1 MNLKKENNLTMKA
14 SELRIGNLV
23 WDKMFLYSIRGIT
36 DILRAEISGI
46 HNTKNASNEDFYKEG
61 IVYSLNYENVEP
73 IPLTEEWLL
82 KFGFNRRDA
91 YFGFCRKKY
100 NQEGRWKYLI
110 LNRRSGIFYAYR
122 YGYGNF
128 CKLQYVHQLQNLYFS
143 LTNEDLT
150 IK

>member
-1 MNLKKENNLTMKA
+1 MKA
-14 SELRIGNLV
+14 TELRIGNLLYYLNLV
-23 WDKMFLYSIRGIT
+23 IFVCEIDKRLLSF
-36 DILRAEISGI
+36 DSGI
-46 HNTKNASNEDFYKEG
+46 KLQCGRLDEFK
-61 IVYSLNYENVEP
+61 P